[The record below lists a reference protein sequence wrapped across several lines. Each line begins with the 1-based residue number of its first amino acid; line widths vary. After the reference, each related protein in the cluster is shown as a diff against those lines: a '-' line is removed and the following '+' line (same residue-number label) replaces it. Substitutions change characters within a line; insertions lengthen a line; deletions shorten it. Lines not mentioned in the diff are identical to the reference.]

1 MWLNGSKINS
11 NQLIL
16 EIVKIEFKIIIF
28 IKNSIDSNM
37 LGDLVKILGVLSY
50 FVEKFK
56 IVVFIGINKLEQIC
70 ESFKLNIKF
79 SYSMSV

>member
-1 MWLNGSKINS
+1 M
-11 NQLIL
+11 IL

-56 IVVFIGINKLEQIC
+56 IVVFIGINKLE
-70 ESFKLNIKF
+70 
-79 SYSMSV
+79 